1 MEHEKD
7 VWGFVQKRLGYS
19 EEEMKL
25 FLQNPR
31 NREVLEKGLVLF
43 NKTIVVEVKD
53 SHGCFLGHKT
63 GDKLYF
69 DGGGNVITGKN
80 PEKICTLALS
90 ALMPAL
96 FAVSELFYAG
106 IDPNDMRF
114 PHVGCP
120 DVGLK
125 CGGVGHVVMQ
135 LSVVD
140 GA

>member
-1 MEHEKD
+1 MENEKNVRD
-7 VWGFVQKRLGYS
+7 FVQKRLGYS
-19 EEEMKL
+19 DEEIKL

-31 NREVLEKGLVLF
+31 NLEVLEKFGTLF
-43 NKTIVVEVKD
+43 SKTIVVEVKD

-69 DGGGNVITGKN
+69 DGGGNVITGMN
-80 PEKICTLALS
+80 PDKICTLALS
-90 ALMPAL
+90 TLMPQL

-106 IDPNDMRF
+106 VDPNNMRF

-140 GA
+140 RA

>member
-1 MEHEKD
+1 MENEKNVRD
-7 VWGFVQKRLGYS
+7 FVQKRLGYS
-19 EEEMKL
+19 DEEMKL

-31 NREVLEKGLVLF
+31 NREVLEKFGGLF
-43 NKTIVVEVKD
+43 SKTIVVEVKD

-69 DGGGNVITGKN
+69 DGGGNVITGMN

-90 ALMPAL
+90 TLIPQL
-96 FAVSELFYAG
+96 FAVAELFYAG
-106 IDPNDMRF
+106 VDPNDMRF

-140 GA
+140 RA

>member
-1 MEHEKD
+1 MENEKN
-7 VWGFVQKRLGYS
+7 VLGFVQERLGYS
-19 EEEMKL
+19 DEEMKL

-31 NREVLEKGLVLF
+31 NREVLEKLPALF

-69 DGGGNVITGKN
+69 DGAGNVITGMN
-80 PEKICTLALS
+80 PEKICTLAIS
-90 ALMPAL
+90 ALMPPL

-106 IDPNDMRF
+106 VDPNDMRF
-114 PHVGCP
+114 PLVGCP

-125 CGGVGHVVMQ
+125 CGGVGHIVMQ
-135 LSVVD
+135 ISVVD
-140 GA
+140 RA